1 VLGTAITLQQ
11 AALQQVHP
19 RFVLLLHD
27 SHPPVD
33 LVEVAAEE
41 VDLVEVAAEE
51 VDLVEVAAEEV
62 VSAAEEVVSVFASPV
77 RLQKFREVQ

>member
-51 VDLVEVAAEEV
+51 V

>member
-1 VLGTAITLQQ
+1 MLGTAITRQQ

-27 SHPPVD
+27 SHPP
-33 LVEVAAEE
+33 

>member
-51 VDLVEVAAEEV
+51 V
-62 VSAAEEVVSVFASPV
+62 VSVFASPV